1 LFLKCPQAAGNATSE
16 NNGLGRRES
25 LATISL
31 KKHNTLL
38 LIGKMHPTPPRI
50 AKIFETGSD
59 FTYM

>member
-16 NNGLGRRES
+16 NNGLGRGES

-38 LIGKMHPTPPRI
+38 LIGKMHPPRI